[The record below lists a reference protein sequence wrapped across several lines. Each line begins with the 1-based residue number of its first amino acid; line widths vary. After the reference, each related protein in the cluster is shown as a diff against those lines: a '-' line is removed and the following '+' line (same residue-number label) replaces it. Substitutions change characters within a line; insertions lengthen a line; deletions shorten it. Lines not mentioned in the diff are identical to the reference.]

1 MAQTEH
7 LGTERREAGR
17 RREVAEISMVI
28 AESQELTGKTVNLSA
43 AGVLLHVE
51 GSIKVFIDI
60 NGKRYRGHL
69 VRGFPVETGA
79 TAWAVRLEGLAEGV

>member
-7 LGTERREAGR
+7 LGTERRGAERQRDA
-17 RREVAEISMVI
+17 AEISMVI

-51 GSIKVFIDI
+51 GSIKVFVNI
-60 NGKRYRGHL
+60 NGKRYRGRL
-69 VRGFPVETGA
+69 VRGFPVETGT
-79 TAWAVRLEGLAEGV
+79 TAWAVQLEGLAEGV